1 MSIRQLWVAVSRHL
15 VRSLSG
21 YHVTFAAEETPVQ
34 WCRFLVEGAATYG
47 QVDGDEVYPIAG
59 SPFGSHQRSDYP
71 VSLAAAVL
79 LPPVLPFTFFCVGL
93 NYRNHILH
101 AQSKGMVANFP
112 ERPEI
117 GYRANNALIGHGH
130 DIVRPAD
137 FKGSLEAEGELV
149 AVIGRKI
156 RRCSREEARDAIF
169 GWTIG
174 NDVSARE
181 WQRADRTFWR
191 AKNSDTFKP
200 MGPYIVTGMDP
211 MSATTRVRVNERV
224 ACEFATG
231 AMIFDAVDYIV
242 EIARYIT
249 LYPGDVIWMGADGT
263 VAIDVGDTVEIE
275 ISGVGTLRNA
285 VVAEV

>member
-1 MSIRQLWVAVSRHL
+1 
-15 VRSLSG
+15 
-21 YHVTFAAEETPVQ
+21 VTFVTEETPVQ
-34 WCRFLVEGAATYG
+34 WCRFLLQGAATYG
-47 QVDGDEVYPIAG
+47 QVDGGEVYPVEG
-59 SPFGSHQRSDYP
+59 SPFGRHQRVGRP
-71 VSLAAAVL
+71 VALSAAVL

-93 NYRNHILH
+93 NYRGHILH
-101 AQSKGMVANFP
+101 AQSKGMVAKFP

-137 FKGSLEAEGELV
+137 FTGSLEAEGELV
-149 AVIGRKI
+149 AVIGRRI

-181 WQRADRTFWR
+181 WQRGDRTFWR

-200 MGPYIVTGMDP
+200 MGPFIRTDADP
-211 MSATTRVRVNERV
+211 MTATTRVRVNERLG
-224 ACEFATG
+224 CEFATG
-231 AMIFDAVDYIV
+231 AMIFDAIDFMV

-263 VAIDVGDTVEIE
+263 VAIEVGDTVEVD
-275 ISGVGTLRNA
+275 ISGVGTLRNT
-285 VVAEV
+285 VVAEA